1 MKTIGSTVDPSTPP
15 PVTPKVPAQ
24 RRPVAVGIIGR
35 RAGRSVTTIRTAAGT
50 VGSVA
55 SLPVRPKPPVI
66 PLPQASLP
74 VAFTTA
80 SGAPASLDNMAK
92 WQPADFDTLEVL
104 DVTAPF
110 LSEVG
115 VAALARVEAGVAQ
128 LSSLPRVPGPVVE
141 AVRRLERS
149 GSSVRRWRAERHLE
163 AVLAERKALIGV
175 SA

>member
-35 RAGRSVTTIRTAAGT
+35 RAGRSVKTIRTAAGT

-55 SLPVRPKPPVI
+55 SLPVRPKPPVV
-66 PLPQASLP
+66 PLPKASLP

-80 SGAPASLDNMAK
+80 SGAAASVDNMAK
-92 WQPADFDTLEVL
+92 WLPADFDTLEVL
-104 DVTAPF
+104 NVTAPF

-115 VAALARVEAGVAQ
+115 LAALTRIETEIAWWQ
-128 LSSLPRVPGPVVE
+128 L
-141 AVRRLERS
+141 
-149 GSSVRRWRAERHLE
+149 
-163 AVLAERKALIGV
+163 
-175 SA
+175 